1 VRLRSV
7 LGATWTSCRLKNT
20 QIFHYLSPIWTS
32 VERPDVARTARGC
45 FCAHNAWSNV
55 VPAGS
60 WMRGRGL
67 RCVSRGQL
75 RALSSECRKSGVNI
89 LTARS
94 ANFNKQLSLIII
106 LLMRCNALL
115 ALLAGSHRRAH
126 HHLQVNKQT
135 IYVQT
140 RWNAHTLHKLCATRA
155 PRATSWHFCDVSFN
169 LVSNAWDLNLSQSSL
184 RFWIIYFRDDQ
195 LKIINRMN
203 IFYLGL

>member
-1 VRLRSV
+1 VNQL
-7 LGATWTSCRLKNT
+7 
-20 QIFHYLSPIWTS
+20 PIGKHTNIS
-32 VERPDVARTARGC
+32 LLIADMDKRRAARGRENC
-45 FCAHNAWSNV
+45 PRLLASAQRV
-55 VPAGS
+55 VECGAGGELNAGS
-60 WMRGRGL
+60 RGL

-135 IYVQT
+135 IYTCKRDETLT
-140 RWNAHTLHKLCATRA
+140 RFTNCVPLGRQ
-155 PRATSWHFCDVSFN
+155 ATS
-169 LVSNAWDLNLSQSSL
+169 
-184 RFWIIYFRDDQ
+184 
-195 LKIINRMN
+195 
-203 IFYLGL
+203 